1 MEEEAEDGINKKE
14 KEKKRKNGIKMENV
28 ALTSRDQ
35 YCDARD
41 ARDASSLF
49 HQLNSI

>member
-1 MEEEAEDGINKKE
+1 MEEEAEVEDGINKKE
-14 KEKKRKNGIKMENV
+14 KKKKKRKNGIKMENV

-49 HQLNSI
+49 H